1 MEQWRHSSRGKRS
14 LREHGG
20 GAGEC
25 RAPACLLG
33 MQSAHL
39 LPELSVQAPELLE
52 TRQAT
57 RATDVYAFGII
68 LAELLTLRTPFHN
81 MSEYRV
87 GTAGWLCAA
96 FWQGSH
102 EWDSCGHSG
111 CGAAH
116 CRWERS
122 NLPPMRFVHPLLW
135 QVAGHVLDGGRPKVP
150 ALDELPGPDTAQV
163 HGVLVD
169 GTAHARVAD
178 QPAVYIVDLRSRYT
192 LLPATQS

>member
-1 MEQWRHSSRGKRS
+1 M
-14 LREHGG
+14 
-20 GAGEC
+20 
-25 RAPACLLG
+25 
-33 MQSAHL
+33 
-39 LPELSVQAPELLE
+39 QAPELLE

-87 GTAGWLCAA
+87 GAAGWLCAA

-116 CRWERS
+116 CMWERS

-169 GTAHARVAD
+169 GTA
-178 QPAVYIVDLRSRYT
+178 RSRLHT
-192 LLPATQS
+192 SQQSVPLLHCIGCYLWLSRHHAMFAPPLLQFAGLEAYIDLMRECWAQQPEERPSFEQIVPRLK